1 MCLVLCIQG
10 EVDKEHSDVMNVIE
24 SVKVQQ
30 QSVLQRLSFEKEQ
43 LEAEMEILDI
53 HQILAESTGT
63 EIKVVKGIPEEAA
76 QLDCPDEHLKESI
89 LQEFNLLDKKYE
101 AHLEFLDLKYN
112 NVLQ

>member
-1 MCLVLCIQG
+1 MDLVLCIQG

-43 LEAEMEILDI
+43 LEAELEILDI
-53 HQILAESTGT
+53 HQIFAESTGT